1 MSYDISIF
9 LPCIRVHNLYKFYES
24 LLKSCKKYT
33 FQIVIAGPFEP
44 YDFFKNLV
52 NFKFIKTYASPT
64 KSAQLAALGCDS
76 KLIYHTTDDV
86 LFIEDSIDTALD
98 YYHNLTSLDDNI
110 LSMRYIE
117 SANHSNK
124 QSFPFHY
131 WTVANSTPGIPIKQD
146 FITNVHFLMIKRVFM
161 EYGGFDCCFEYLT
174 HAGADLL
181 LRLQKDGYQV
191 FHSPTDVTTADWY
204 EGNTKDH
211 EPISVA
217 QTQHDLQLFYIL
229 WQHTGGSRGK
239 IDYNNFKNYPDVWKR
254 RFNGELPDSY
264 SDLKLN

>member
-1 MSYDISIF
+1 MTYDISIF
-9 LPCIRVHNLYKFYES
+9 LPCIRVHNLQKFYES
-24 LLKSCKKYT
+24 LLLSCKKYT

-44 YDFFKNLV
+44 DDFFKNLP

-64 KSAQLAALGCDS
+64 KSAQLAAINCDS
-76 KLIYHTTDDV
+76 ELIYHTTDDV
-86 LFIEDSIDTALD
+86 LFIEDAIDLAVDSYLEKE
-98 YYHNLTSLDDNI
+98 NNVSKI
-110 LSMRYIE
+110 ISMRYIE
-117 SANHSNK
+117 SVNHSNK
-124 QSFPFHY
+124 QSFPLYY
-131 WTVANSTPGIPIKQD
+131 WTVSNSTPGIPVRQD
-146 FITNVHFLMIKRVFM
+146 FITNVHFLMRKSVFNS
-161 EYGGFDCCFEYLT
+161 YGGFDCCFEYLT
-174 HAGADLL
+174 HSGADLL
-181 LRLQKDGYQV
+181 LRLQKDGYMV

-239 IDYNNFKNYPDVWKR
+239 ISIDNYKNYPDIWTR
-254 RFNGELPDSY
+254 RFGSELPKSY